1 MLYLQAETI
10 IKIELFTFC
19 DFAQENGGKL
29 TIVGTFDSIISRTFP
44 CIHPQLSVVIRL
56 RFDLW
61 EFGVHS
67 FRIET
72 RDLDGEMTMNKISGN
87 VEVKG
92 VGNATAVSH
101 LVFSISNL
109 QFKAPGLVNFVLY
122 IDEKEI
128 DSIPLH
134 IRKG

>member
-1 MLYLQAETI
+1 MKT
-10 IKIELFTFC
+10 ELFTFC

-29 TIVGTFDSIISRTFP
+29 TIVGTFDTIISRNFP
-44 CIHPQLSVVIRL
+44 CVHPQLSVVIRL

-61 EFGVHS
+61 EFANHS

-72 RDLDGEMTMNKISGN
+72 QDLDGQMTIDPVRGN
-87 VEVKG
+87 LEVKG

-101 LVFSISNL
+101 LVFTITNL
-109 QFKAPGLVNFVLY
+109 HFKNSGVINFVLY
-122 IDEKEI
+122 IDDKEVT
-128 DSIPLH
+128 SIPLY

>member
-1 MLYLQAETI
+1 VRYV

-29 TIVGTFDSIISRTFP
+29 TIVGTFDTIISRNFP
-44 CIHPQLSVVIRL
+44 CVHPQLSVVIRL

-61 EFGVHS
+61 EFGNHV

-72 RDLDGEMTMNKISGN
+72 RDLKGEMSMETINGN
-87 VEVKG
+87 IDVRG
-92 VGNATAVSH
+92 VGNASAVSH

-109 QFKAPGLVNFVLY
+109 HFENAGLINFVLF
-122 IDEKEI
+122 IDDKEAGT
-128 DSIPLH
+128 IPLYV
-134 IRKG
+134 RKGQ

>member
-1 MLYLQAETI
+1 MILPELK

-29 TIVGTFDSIISRTFP
+29 TIVGTFDTIISRNFP
-44 CIHPQLSVVIRL
+44 CVHPHLSVVIRL
-56 RFDLW
+56 RFDIW
-61 EFGVHS
+61 EFGPHS

-72 RDLDGEMTMNKISGN
+72 RDLDGEMSMETINGN
-87 VEVKG
+87 IEVKG
-92 VGNATAVSH
+92 VGNASAVSH
-101 LVFSISNL
+101 LVFSITNL
-109 QFKAPGLVNFVLY
+109 QFKTPGLVNFVLF

-128 DSIPLH
+128 DSIPLY